1 MTVSRRDALVAGAA
15 ALPVVALAA
24 VASAQV
30 PATRTQPGIAG
41 ARGAAGSAQGE
52 DPLLGAMMLFK
63 GRRQIETSKY
73 ALSRTE
79 NQEVKAFLNS
89 EIQEHETLKG
99 ELQTKFGLAYPTPA
113 GSGAA
118 PAGSGTTPAGG
129 MNPTVAVGAVQV
141 NGAAGSILTV
151 KGEVIDQCIANY
163 KKNMAK
169 YTGVKLDKAIIGD
182 QLHEHQGLLDDV
194 LVFQRH
200 SSAAMLPALK
210 TAQSIIEQH
219 IATCEQLMEKLD
231 KQSMNG
237 AGSGSGNNR

>member
-30 PATRTQPGIAG
+30 PATRTQSTAG
-41 ARGAAGSAQGE
+41 AQSGRGAAGSAQGE

-89 EIQEHETLKG
+89 EIAEHETLKG

-113 GSGAA
+113 GSGTA
-118 PAGSGTTPAGG
+118 PAGG
-129 MNPTVAVGAVQV
+129 MNPTVAVGAIQV

-210 TAQSIIEQH
+210 TAQGIIEQH

-237 AGSGSGNNR
+237 AAGSGNNR